1 VIVLDASVLISA
13 AMGRGSVPD
22 RAVRH
27 AFALDRVAVSEPMI
41 AELVDV
47 FARPRLARFVLP
59 DLRDEVLALLDTSGV
74 FVAPAERVTD
84 CRDAK
89 DNKYLELA
97 LAARAATIVSS
108 DDDLLALHPWRG
120 VRIVLP
126 ASYLAEVAAKG

>member
-13 AMGRGSVPD
+13 AMGRGSIPD

-27 AFALDRVAVSEPMI
+27 AFASDRVAVSEPMI
-41 AELVDV
+41 AELIDV

-59 DLRDEVLALLDTSGV
+59 DLRDEVLALLDTSGI
-74 FVAPAERVTD
+74 FVAPAERVTE

-108 DDDLLALHPWRG
+108 DDDLLVLHPWRG
-120 VRIVLP
+120 VRILLP
-126 ASYLAEVAAKG
+126 AIYLAEVAAKG